1 MTKRNPDPN
10 PEIFELSTSPE
21 SDSYPDT
28 IHLSPDPVAGHG
40 SPQASVSALRTR
52 GAYHIWTIGCQ
63 MNVADSNHVAAEL
76 ERIGYRPTEAM
87 DEADIV
93 VLNTCV
99 VSAKAPKTRESVRPA
114 TLNLGNV
121 RGPIE
126 LWL

>member
-1 MTKRNPDPN
+1 MTKRNPNPD
-10 PEIFELSTSPE
+10 PEIFELTTTRKPE
-21 SDSYPDT
+21 ADADT
-28 IHLSPDPVAGHG
+28 IVLQQGGVPRHDAVQDTL
-40 SPQASVSALRTR
+40 QASADR

-99 VSAKAPKTRESVRPA
+99 VRQSAEDK
-114 TLNLGNV
+114 G
-121 RGPIE
+121 
-126 LWL
+126 